1 MITAPPFLHMTDE
14 WNRRYRLYHVAEIRR
29 NGVALAICDMVDMGR
44 TVKGPPLRRFRRL
57 DKLVK
62 AYYRRLFSAHVAESL
77 PLGGIDG

>member
-44 TVKGPPLRRFRRL
+44 VVKGPPLRRFRRL

-62 AYYRRLFSAHVAESL
+62 AYYKGLYTERSPKAI

>member
-1 MITAPPFLHMTDE
+1 MITAQPFPHMTDE
-14 WNRRYRLYHVAEIRR
+14 WNSRYRRYHVAEIRR

-57 DKLVK
+57 DKLTK
-62 AYYRRLFSAHVAESL
+62 AYRRELFPALVTESS